1 MSEQVYVS
9 MKDIAE
15 KVGLHVS
22 TVSLALKDSP
32 KLRAQTKE
40 KILAAAHLLGYRH
53 NPYISTLMR
62 SRRSRR
68 IPQTSPVIGY
78 ITSHDHRDEWK
89 QVDVLHQFF
98 HGCCEMATQ
107 RGYRMETFWRKDPS
121 MTPKRF
127 SRILYNRGIQGIILA
142 PCPELDAHV
151 EMEWELFS
159 PVAIGYSIH
168 HPRLHRVTN
177 NHFLSGI
184 QVMDYCR
191 KIGARRIGFVVP
203 KLHTVRLQHRWL
215 GAFLAKQF
223 TAGIPAEIPPLITD
237 QGEWG
242 APTILEWYYRHRPDV
257 IVGSFGSSIK
267 NWLASAGIQTPRD
280 VQLVSLTCPDENHE
294 VTGIYE
300 NSHGIAR
307 KATEMVISMI
317 EQTEKG
323 LPAEPWTISLEGAW
337 NPGTTVLDPSI
348 PGVSEESNLPLLS

>member
-32 KLRAQTKE
+32 KLRPETKKKVLAGAQ
-40 KILAAAHLLGYRH
+40 ALGYRH

-78 ITSHDHRDEWK
+78 ITSHAGRDDWRKFEIH
-89 QVDVLHQFF
+89 QQFF
-98 HGCCEMATQ
+98 DGCCEMANQ
-107 RGYRMETFWRKDPS
+107 RGYRIETFWRKDPT

-127 SRILYNRGIQGIILA
+127 SRILYNRGIQGILLA

-151 EMEWELFS
+151 EMEWDLFS

-168 HPRLHRVTN
+168 HPRLNRVTN

-184 QVMDYCR
+184 QVMDYCWR
-191 KIGARRIGFVVP
+191 IGAKRIGFVVP

-223 TAGIPAEIPPLITD
+223 SAGYPVDIPPLITD
-237 QGEWG
+237 QGKWG
-242 APTILEWYYRHRPDV
+242 APTILEWYQRHRPDV

-267 NWLASAGIQTPRD
+267 NWLETAGIQAPRD
-280 VQLVSLTCPDENHE
+280 VQLVSLTCPEENHE

-317 EQTEKG
+317 EHTEKG
-323 LPAEPWTISLEGAW
+323 LPTEPWTISLEGAW

-348 PGVSEESNLPLLS
+348 PGVLEENGARLLS